1 MVFEEKCVN
10 SKTMFE
16 GKILN
21 VRVDKVTAVKGHAY
35 REIVEHNGAAAAV
48 ALTDDDRIVLVRQYR
63 YACGRP
69 VLEVPAGKIDRG
81 ETDPQQTMIRELKE
95 ETGYT
100 ASEVTYL
107 GRINPS
113 VGYSEEVI
121 HLYLMTGLSSGSQDL
136 DEDEAV
142 ELVTIPFEEAWKM
155 AAEGRLEDAKTV
167 AAIFMAGYRRKQ
179 GR

>member
-1 MVFEEKCVN
+1 MYYEEKCVN
-10 SKTMFE
+10 SKTVFE

-48 ALTDDDRIVLVRQYR
+48 ALTDDDRIILVRQYR
-63 YACGRP
+63 YACKRP

-81 ETDPQQTMIRELKE
+81 EKDPEATMIRELKE
-95 ETGYT
+95 ETGFT

-107 GRINPS
+107 GKINPS

-121 HLYLMTGLSSGSQDL
+121 HLYLMTGLSSGTQEL
-136 DEDEAV
+136 DEDEAL
-142 ELVTIPFEEAWKM
+142 EIITLPFEEAWQM
-155 AAEGRLEDAKTV
+155 AGEGRFEDAKTV
-167 AAIFMAGYRRKQ
+167 AAIFMAGYHRSQ
-179 GR
+179 GK